1 MKYEIL
7 ARFEDDGG
15 MKGCG
20 WRECGTALEAVMEEL
35 REAPADTREATEI
48 SASGDDYVAVAY
60 RFDEGVEVHV
70 HQDGHDDYRFIRDA
84 ERELVVN
91 QYGRILDYE
100 AACMFMDGEIRERLH
115 CEMVPCKPQE
125 FFDAYCKAYEE
136 EYGEPFFLA
145 EQNPTW

>member
-7 ARFEDDGG
+7 ARFEDDGD

-48 SASGDDYVAVAY
+48 SATGDDYVAIAY
-60 RFDEGVEVHV
+60 RLDNGVEVHV
-70 HQDGHDDYRFIRDA
+70 HQDGNDDYSFIRDA

-91 QYGRILDYE
+91 QYGRILNY
-100 AACMFMDGEIRERLH
+100 AAAEGFMDKALAGVLAFDMAS
-115 CEMVPCKPQE
+115 CTPQA
-125 FFDAYCKAYEE
+125 FFDAYCEE
-136 EYGEPFFLA
+136 HEKRFGEPFFLA
-145 EQNPTW
+145 EQNPIW